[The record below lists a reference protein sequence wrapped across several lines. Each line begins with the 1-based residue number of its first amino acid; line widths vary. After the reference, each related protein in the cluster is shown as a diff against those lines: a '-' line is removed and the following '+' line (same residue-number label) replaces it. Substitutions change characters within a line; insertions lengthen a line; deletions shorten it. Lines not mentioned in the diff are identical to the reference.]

1 MYSVTIDQAD
11 AFNAFRHVARGLIAA
26 AVAPKEVDWRDGDE
40 PAMFAAPPAVNGP
53 PLSVPPAFAD
63 LARDVVCHSDGER
76 FGLLYTCLWRQQHG
90 EKALLADAAD
100 PLVHHLMQMAKSV
113 RRDLHKMT
121 AFVRFRS
128 VQADGGGDEH
138 FIAWFEPAHHI
149 LRRAGPF
156 FRDRFAAMRWTIL
169 TPEGSIDWNGEGLRY
184 GPPVNRSDA
193 PTADSL
199 DDWWLTYYR
208 ATFNPARANPEAMRA
223 EMPKKYWRNLPEA
236 SIIPDLLD
244 SSQHR
249 TEAMIRAH
257 PTAARR
263 AKSPAALQ
271 DKPLPAGSLAK
282 LAKQAADC
290 ERCPLFANATQT
302 VFGEGP
308 RHAPV
313 VFVGEQP
320 GDQEDLAGHPF
331 VGPAGQVFDRALAE
345 AGIARK
351 EVYVTNAVKHFKFE
365 PRGKRRL
372 HKKPNHSEIEICRWW
387 LDQELG
393 LIKPAVTVAL
403 GATAARALMGR
414 DVTISRERG
423 HLVDLRDDLRGFVTV
438 HPSFLLRLPDADAK
452 AAEFRR
458 FVSDLRKVAAE
469 VPAIRA
475 AA

>member
-1 MYSVTIDQAD
+1 MYSVSIDRSD
-11 AFNAFRHVARGLIAA
+11 AFDAFRHRARGLVAAGIA
-26 AVAPKEVDWRDGDE
+26 PEQVDWRDGEE
-40 PAMFAAPPAVNGP
+40 PAMFPSPPAIDGP
-53 PLSVPPAFAD
+53 PLSVSPAFAD
-63 LARDVVCHSDGER
+63 LARDVVCHSDRER
-76 FGLLYTCLWRQQHG
+76 FALLYACLWRQQHG
-90 EKALLADAAD
+90 EKRLLSDSAD
-100 PLVHHLMQMAKSV
+100 PLVHRLLQMAKNV

-121 AFVRFRS
+121 AFVRFRR
-128 VQADGGGDEH
+128 VENEGDEH
-138 FIAWFEPAHHI
+138 FVAWFEPEHHI
-149 LRRAGPF
+149 LRRAAPF
-156 FRDRFAAMRWTIL
+156 FRDRFAGMRWTIL
-169 TPEGSIDWNGEGLRY
+169 TPEGSIDWDGAQLRY
-184 GPPVNRSDA
+184 GPPVSRAAA
-193 PTADSL
+193 PTADAL
-199 DDWWLTYYR
+199 DDWWRTYYR
-208 ATFNPARANPEAMRA
+208 ATFNPARANPDAMRA

-244 SSQHR
+244 TSRNR
-249 TEAMIRAH
+249 TDAMIRSR
-257 PTAARR
+257 PTAPRR
-263 AKSPAALQ
+263 ARAPAALQ
-271 DKPLPAGSLAK
+271 ETPPAGSLAK

-423 HLVDLRDDLRGFVTV
+423 HLVTLRDDLRGFVTV

-469 VPAIRA
+469 VPAIRTA
-475 AA
+475 A